1 MREYIGAHLEQD
13 LTRAHLSRIVYL
25 NPDYLA
31 RLFKKELGVSL
42 GQYIKDRRMEK
53 ACHALVETRMAVS
66 RIAGM
71 VGYDNY
77 SYFIKLFR
85 EQFGMTPVEYRK
97 AHATRP

>member
-1 MREYIGAHLEQD
+1 M
-13 LTRAHLSRIVYL
+13 YL

-85 EQFGMTPVEYRK
+85 EQFGMTPWNTARR
-97 AHATRP
+97 TPRGP